1 MAIVAR
7 EMTLLALKI
16 EARGQE
22 SRNVAASRNWKGRE
36 MDFPLEPPERNAAL
50 SIYTLRLAW
59 RELCWTLYL

>member
-16 EARGQE
+16 EAWGQE

-36 MDFPLEPPERNAAL
+36 MDLPLEPPEKNAVL
-50 SIYTLRLAW
+50 KKLDFSPVRPMS
-59 RELCWTLYL
+59 EF